1 MVTSSEDRAL
11 LWSRDFVVRSPFRF
25 GESYGQR
32 SHEFYTVYSTTTNNS
47 KPRPQCNTRRRPA
60 TCEARL
66 TTALVTPPYIGHK
79 SHRGAWG
86 NAGGRAT
93 FTSAL
98 HVIRGVECSITRHA
112 SVALQLC
119 DVVSSSHRVSFPL
132 YYNNTSSSCL
142 SPIRSMSRRRRLHK
156 SCLSATRASS
166 ALARRS
172 H

>member
-79 SHRGAWG
+79 CHRGAWG
-86 NAGGRAT
+86 NARRRAT

-98 HVIRGVECSITRHA
+98 TCNPGCGVAIQDTPPSPSQYMMLFLRHTGSLSLYTTITHLHHVC
-112 SVALQLC
+112 
-119 DVVSSSHRVSFPL
+119 PL
-132 YYNNTSSSCL
+132 
-142 SPIRSMSRRRRLHK
+142 
-156 SCLSATRASS
+156 
-166 ALARRS
+166 
-172 H
+172 